1 MKCLITDQPPSPQH
15 LAVSTTT
22 DCCQLPIHLHSWV
35 AIGQGF
41 NLHAV
46 GASRSLMNSIAA
58 DRLSPKN
65 LLRLMRSGDDGPDSS
80 STGGN
85 LNIFLTS
92 CNLRVL
98 SKQFIRAVRSHRLR
112 LSQSMQL
119 PLTLVYPFRVLWLSC
134 MSLLVVSSAFFWS
147 IKKILEKLSFLWER
161 KGNFWYDEG
170 RPLTTVSEYG
180 S

>member
-65 LLRLMRSGDDGPDSS
+65 LLRLMRSGDDGRDSS
-80 STGGN
+80 SIQEEILTFFSLPAILESYPNNSFGLSEVIDCG
-85 LNIFLTS
+85 FL
-92 CNLRVL
+92 
-98 SKQFIRAVRSHRLR
+98 I
-112 LSQSMQL
+112 QSMQL
-119 PLTLVYPFRVLWLSC
+119 PLTLLYPFRVLWLSC
-134 MSLLVVSSAFFWS
+134 LSLGGFFCFLLV
-147 IKKILEKLSFLWER
+147 
-161 KGNFWYDEG
+161 D
-170 RPLTTVSEYG
+170 
-180 S
+180 

>member
-65 LLRLMRSGDDGPDSS
+65 LLRLMRSGDDGRDSS
-80 STGGN
+80 S
-85 LNIFLTS
+85 IQEEILTFFS
-92 CNLRVL
+92 LPAILESYPNNSFGL
-98 SKQFIRAVRSHRLR
+98 SEVIDCGF
-112 LSQSMQL
+112 LSQCNSH
-119 PLTLVYPFRVLWLSC
+119 
-134 MSLLVVSSAFFWS
+134 SLYSIHSEFCGCPVVSLGGFFCFH
-147 IKKILEKLSFLWER
+147 LV
-161 KGNFWYDEG
+161 D
-170 RPLTTVSEYG
+170 
-180 S
+180 